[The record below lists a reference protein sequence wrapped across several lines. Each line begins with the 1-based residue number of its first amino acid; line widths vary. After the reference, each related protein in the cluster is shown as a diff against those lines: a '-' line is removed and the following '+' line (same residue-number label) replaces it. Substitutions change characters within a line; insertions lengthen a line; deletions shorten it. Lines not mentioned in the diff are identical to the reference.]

1 MSSYLSIYIVP
12 KRKVKEDVKQHI
24 IVASYS
30 RSTELYDYFSRI
42 INPVCIGMSD
52 KIPYTTITKEG
63 IRLVLNEFN
72 DNISKTKERLIEY
85 ERYASANAD
94 YIQDIIEL
102 KEYISDLQFWKAK
115 VSFIEDMIDEANSY
129 MEGIEEVCCN
139 IG

>member
-1 MSSYLSIYIVP
+1 MSSYLSVYIVP

-30 RSTELYDYFSRI
+30 RSTELYEYFSNI
-42 INPVCIGMSD
+42 INPACIGMSD

-72 DNISKTKERLIEY
+72 ENISKTKERLIEY
-85 ERYASANAD
+85 ERYASANVD

-115 VSFIEDMIDEANSY
+115 ASFIEDMIDEAGSY